1 MSEWSLSDAIL
12 PGIRAVRSHWRPILV
27 IQVVALIIVI
37 AYYRSDL
44 LQEQFSALSILR
56 IRYGAVFAF
65 CAGFLAGSVIPE
77 LARIVSRHTL
87 TPWQGAVFNG
97 FVYGSLSICI
107 NAFYQ
112 LQAHWF
118 GSGIDPG
125 TLALKTAV
133 DMGIASPLVF
143 IPYAVFLFEW
153 RKSGWSGAKRMLQPS
168 GYRDLV
174 LPALIPCWFFWI
186 PVLLCVYAMP
196 TDLQFSLSTL
206 AEAAWCIVFVFIA
219 TEE

>member
-1 MSEWSLSDAIL
+1 MPDWSLGDAIL

-27 IQVVALIIVI
+27 IQIVALIIVL
-37 AYYRSDL
+37 AYYRSDS
-44 LQEQFSALSILR
+44 LQQQFSVLSSLR
-56 IRYGAVFAF
+56 NQYGPCFAF
-65 CAGFLAGSVIPE
+65 CAGFLAGSAIPE
-77 LARIVSRHTL
+77 LARLVSRHKL
-87 TPWQGAVFNG
+87 TPWRGALFNG
-97 FVYGSLSICI
+97 FVYGSLSIFI

-112 LQAHWF
+112 LQARWF
-118 GSGIDPG
+118 GDGIDAG
-125 TLALKTAV
+125 TLALKTLV
-133 DMGIASPLVF
+133 DMGLASPLVF

-153 RKSGWSGAKRMLQPS
+153 RKSGWSGAKRMLKPR

-219 TEE
+219 MEE